1 MSNNT
6 TSNMESLSKNATNQN
21 NSNDFKESVNR
32 SLDKSNNQ
40 ILLYAVDTESG
51 NSNLVT
57 IPL

>member
-1 MSNNT
+1 MSINI
-6 TSNMESLSKNATNQN
+6 ESLSNNATDQN

-40 ILLYAVDTESG
+40 ILLYAVDIDSENT
-51 NSNLVT
+51 NLVT

>member
-6 TSNMESLSKNATNQN
+6 TNNIESLSNNTTKQN
-21 NSNDFKESVNR
+21 NSNDLKESINR
-32 SLDKSNNQ
+32 SLDESNNQ

-51 NSNLVT
+51 NTNLVT

>member
-6 TSNMESLSKNATNQN
+6 TNNIESLSNNTTKQN
-21 NSNDFKESVNR
+21 NSNDFKESINR
-32 SLDKSNNQ
+32 SLDESNNQ

-51 NSNLVT
+51 NTNLVT

>member
-6 TSNMESLSKNATNQN
+6 TNNIESLYNNTTKQN
-21 NSNDFKESVNR
+21 NSNDLKESINR
-32 SLDKSNNQ
+32 SLDESNNQ

-51 NSNLVT
+51 NTNLVT